1 MRLRFLL
8 DTCILSEPVMRRP
21 NPDVMTRIL
30 RHGHEVATAAPAWH
44 EITYGCR
51 RLAPSRKRTLIEDY
65 LAEIV
70 ASGLPV
76 LAYDIAAAAW
86 HAAERARLER
96 AGAVPS
102 FVDGQIAAVAHSQGL
117 VLVTR
122 NVTDFQNFAG
132 LRVENWFE
140 RA

>member
-8 DTCILSEPVMRRP
+8 DTCILSEPIMRRP
-21 NPDVMTRIL
+21 DPNVMTRIL
-30 RHGHEVATAAPAWH
+30 QHGHEVATAAPVWH

-70 ASGLPV
+70 SSGLPI
-76 LAYDIAAAAW
+76 LAYDTAAAAW

-102 FVDGQIAAVAHSQGL
+102 FVDGQIAAVAYSNSL

-122 NVTDFQNFAG
+122 NVTDFQNFED

-140 RA
+140 RS